1 LIITDMATDNPK
13 TPEEELGELLEDEF
27 AAGLEENAENYEYVP
42 QSFNPQVP
50 EWKFE
55 APDIK
60 DLDTRTNRQLL
71 DFSALL
77 DTLSSLEEKK
87 KLLWRQIYENAVS
100 DRKNAYILFGD
111 LYKDV
116 HNKPNEH
123 AIMGP
128 ILSKYMERLE
138 KSNAQLIKLAE
149 MIDEVAETEE
159 EWMTDEDAMYKRI
172 LDNKDK
178 EGKK

>member
-1 LIITDMATDNPK
+1 MPKDNSK
-13 TPEEELGELLEDEF
+13 TPEEEELSEAMEDDF
-27 AAGLEENAENYEYVP
+27 ASEMEEGYEYVP
-42 QSFNPQVP
+42 QSFDPQVP
-50 EWKFE
+50 EFAYK

-60 DLDTRTNRQLL
+60 ELDNKTEKQLL

-77 DTLSSLEEKK
+77 DTLSSLEDKK

-128 ILSKYMERLE
+128 ILSKYMERME

-149 MIDEVAETEE
+149 MIDEVAEAEE
-159 EWMTDEDAMYKRI
+159 GWMTDEDAMYDRI
-172 LDNKDK
+172 LKNKK
-178 EGKK
+178 GK

>member
-1 LIITDMATDNPK
+1 MPKDNPK
-13 TPEEELGELLEDEF
+13 TPEEELSEAFEENF
-27 AAGLEENAENYEYVP
+27 AAELEENEERYEYIP
-42 QSFNPQVP
+42 QSFDPQVP
-50 EWKFE
+50 EFPTTYQ

-60 DLDTRTNRQLL
+60 KLDDKTERQLL

-77 DTLSSLEEKK
+77 DTLSSLEDKK

-128 ILSKYMERLE
+128 ILSKYMERME

-149 MIDEVAETEE
+149 MIDEVAESEE
-159 EWMTDEDAMYKRI
+159 DWITNEDDMYYRI
-172 LDNKDK
+172 LNKK
-178 EGKK
+178 GK